1 MFGLARAEQS
11 ACGLFH
17 FGGGSELASL
27 EKQLWSSGSAGL
39 NEALFRE
46 KRNRG

>member
-27 EKQLWSSGSAGL
+27 EKRPWSSA
-39 NEALFRE
+39 APD
-46 KRNRG
+46 